1 MIETVRNT
9 SLVSDDAC
17 KAAMTINSRPV
28 EILLVEDD
36 LGDSDLI
43 QEVFEESQFSV
54 TLNLVR
60 DGDSA
65 IAYLRRKGEY
75 ANATLPDLILLDLN
89 LPPLGGQEVLKAI
102 KSDNYLK
109 HIPVIILTTSDSRED
124 ILRSYQL
131 GANSYITKPL
141 GLEEFIEVIRLIEDY
156 WFNIV
161 KLPNQRNQ

>member
-1 MIETVRNT
+1 
-9 SLVSDDAC
+9 
-17 KAAMTINSRPV
+17 MTINSRPV

-54 TLNLVR
+54 TINLVR

-65 IAYLRRKGEY
+65 IAYLRQEGEY

-131 GANSYITKPL
+131 GANSYISKPL
-141 GLEEFIEVIRLIEDY
+141 GLEEFVEVIRLIEDY

>member
-1 MIETVRNT
+1 MVQGVRNRF
-9 SLVSDDAC
+9 LVSDNAY
-17 KAAMTINSRPV
+17 KAAMTINSPPI

-43 QEVFEESQFSV
+43 QEIFEDSQFPV
-54 TLNLVR
+54 LINLVR

-65 IAYLRRKGEY
+65 IAYLRQECEY

-102 KSDNYLK
+102 KSDNSLK
-109 HIPVIILTTSDSRED
+109 QIPVIVLTTSDSRED
-124 ILRSYQL
+124 ILKAYEL
-131 GANSYITKPL
+131 GANSYISKPL
-141 GLEEFIEVIRLIEDY
+141 GLEEFVEVIRLIEDY

-161 KLPNQRNQ
+161 KLPNQSNQ